1 MAERRAAGVKL
12 LSGFVRT
19 VPIMSLLRTLP
30 TGRLLALLASV
41 VVIAAGGTAIALGA
55 VGGGGPVPPAKP
67 LAGAVHDAIS
77 APAVNGITARITF
90 TNKLIDSASLEG
102 GGPLLK
108 GAKGRLWL
116 GDGGKLR
123 LELQTDNGDAQI
135 VSDGTAA
142 WVYDSGSHTVYRGKL
157 PQENPAAKAD
167 EKPPTLAGVQKHLT
181 ELAKT
186 TDLSGAT
193 PGNVAGRPA
202 YTVRISPKHDGG
214 LLGAGALSWD
224 AAKGVPLRAA
234 VYAQGSSTPVLELKA
249 DHISYGKVPASA
261 FDVSPPSD
269 AKVVNVD
276 VPSGEAAGAKHAT
289 EKAVTGVGPVSKAL
303 PFKLSAPATLVG
315 LPRHQVRLVD
325 WKGAKAAVVTY
336 GQDLGG
342 MVVIEQPAEPAAGT
356 PARRERGGLRLPKV
370 SINGATGE
378 ELDTALATMIRF
390 QRGGVA
396 YTVLGSVH
404 PAAAQA
410 AARGL

>member
-1 MAERRAAGVKL
+1 
-12 LSGFVRT
+12 
-19 VPIMSLLRTLP
+19 MSLLRTLP
-30 TGRLLALLASV
+30 TRRLVALLIAV
-41 VVIAAGGTAIALGA
+41 AAIAAGGTAIALGA
-55 VGGGGPVPPAKP
+55 AGGGAVPPAKP
-67 LAGAVHDAIS
+67 LATAVHDAVT
-77 APAVNGITARITF
+77 APDVNGITARITF
-90 TNKLIDSASLEG
+90 TNKLIDSSSLEG

-116 GDGGKLR
+116 GDGHKLR

-135 VSDGTAA
+135 VSDGVDA

-157 PQENPAAKAD
+157 PQEKPADKAD
-167 EKPPTLAGVQKHLT
+167 SGKVPTLADVQTRLT

-186 TDLSGAT
+186 ADLSRAI

-202 YTVRISPKHDGG
+202 YEVRISPKHDGG
-214 LLGAGALSWD
+214 LLGAGALAWD

-234 VYAQGSSTPVLELKA
+234 VYAQGSNTPVLELKA
-249 DHISYGKVPASA
+249 EHIKFGKVPASA
-261 FDVSPPSD
+261 FAVSPPAD

-276 VPSGEAAGAKHAT
+276 VPSGGPGDPKHGQGG
-289 EKAVTGVGPVSKAL
+289 EQAVTGVGPVSKAV

-315 LPRHQVRLVD
+315 LPRHEVRLVD
-325 WKGAKAAVVTY
+325 WKGEKAAVVTY

-342 MVVIEQPAEPAAGT
+342 VVVIEQPAEPAAKTAPGDK
-356 PARRERGGLRLPKV
+356 RGGDRGGLQLPKV

-390 QRGGVA
+390 ERGGVA
-396 YTVLGSVH
+396 YTVLGSVP

>member
-1 MAERRAAGVKL
+1 
-12 LSGFVRT
+12 
-19 VPIMSLLRTLP
+19 MSLLRTLP
-30 TGRLLALLASV
+30 TRRLLALLAAV
-41 VVIAAGGTAIALGA
+41 VVIVAGGTAIALGA

-67 LAGAVHDAIS
+67 LASAVHDAVA
-77 APAVNGITARITF
+77 APEVNGISARITF

-108 GAKGRLWL
+108 GAEGRLWL
-116 GDGGKLR
+116 GEGGKLR
-123 LELQTDNGDAQI
+123 LELQTDSGDAQI
-135 VSDGTAA
+135 VSDGTNA

-157 PQENPAAKAD
+157 PQEQQKHAAKAD
-167 EKPPTLAGVQKHLT
+167 EKPPTLAEVQQRLA

-186 TDLSGAT
+186 ADLSGAT

-214 LLGAGALSWD
+214 LLGAGALAWD

-249 DHISYGKVPASA
+249 DHISYGKVPAKDFA
-261 FDVSPPSD
+261 VSPPAD

-276 VPSGEAAGAKHAT
+276 VPSGEPAGAKHAA

-315 LPRHQVRLVD
+315 LPRHEVRLVD
-325 WKGAKAAVVTY
+325 WKGEKAAVVTY
-336 GQDLGG
+336 GQNLGG
-342 MVVIEQPAEPAAGT
+342 VVVIEQPAEPT
-356 PARRERGGLRLPKV
+356 PAPSDKHGDRGGLQLPKV

-396 YTVLGSVH
+396 YTVLGSVP

>member
-1 MAERRAAGVKL
+1 
-12 LSGFVRT
+12 
-19 VPIMSLLRTLP
+19 MSLLRTLP
-30 TGRLLALLASV
+30 TGRLVALLVAV
-41 VVIAAGGTAIALGA
+41 AAIAAGGTAIALGA
-55 VGGGGPVPPAKP
+55 VGGGPVPPAKP
-67 LAGAVHDAIS
+67 LARAVHDAVT
-77 APAVNGITARITF
+77 APEVNGITARITF
-90 TNKLIDSASLEG
+90 TNKLIDSSSLEG

-116 GDGGKLR
+116 GDGHRLR

-135 VSDGTAA
+135 VSDGVDA

-157 PQENPAAKAD
+157 PQDMQPADKAD
-167 EKPPTLAGVQKHLT
+167 GKLPTLAEVQKGLN

-186 TDLSGAT
+186 ADLSRAT

-214 LLGAGALSWD
+214 LLGAGALAWD

-234 VYAQGSSTPVLELKA
+234 VYAQGSNTPVLELKA
-249 DHISYGKVPASA
+249 EHIRYGKVPASA
-261 FDVSPPSD
+261 FAVSPPAD
-269 AKVVNVD
+269 AKVVDVD
-276 VPSGEAAGAKHAT
+276 VPSGAPADAKHERAGG
-289 EKAVTGVGPVSKAL
+289 ERAVTGVGPVSKAV

-315 LPRHQVRLVD
+315 LPRHEVRLVD
-325 WKGAKAAVVTY
+325 WKGKKAAVVTY

-342 MVVIEQPAEPAAGT
+342 MVVVEQPAEPAPT
-356 PARRERGGLRLPKV
+356 PQPSDKRGDRGGGLTLPKV

-378 ELDTALATMIRF
+378 ELDTALTTMIRF
-390 QRGGVA
+390 ERGGVA
-396 YTVLGSVH
+396 YTVLGSVP

>member
-1 MAERRAAGVKL
+1 
-12 LSGFVRT
+12 
-19 VPIMSLLRTLP
+19 MSLLRTLP
-30 TGRLLALLASV
+30 TGRLIALLVAV
-41 VVIAAGGTAIALGA
+41 AAIAAGGTAIALGA
-55 VGGGGPVPPAKP
+55 VGGGPVPPAKP
-67 LAGAVHDAIS
+67 LARAVHDAIA
-77 APAVNGITARITF
+77 APEVNGITARITF
-90 TNKLIDSASLEG
+90 TNKLIDSSSLEG

-116 GDGGKLR
+116 GDGHKLR

-135 VSDGTAA
+135 VSDGVNA

-157 PQENPAAKAD
+157 PQDKKPADKAD
-167 EKPPTLAGVQKHLT
+167 GKLPTLAEVQKSLT

-186 TDLSGAT
+186 ADLSRAT

-214 LLGAGALSWD
+214 LLGAGALAWD

-234 VYAQGSSTPVLELKA
+234 VYAQGSNTPVLELKA
-249 DHISYGKVPASA
+249 EHIGYGKVPASA
-261 FDVSPPSD
+261 FAVSPPAD

-276 VPSGEAAGAKHAT
+276 VPSGAPADAKHERAGG
-289 EKAVTGVGPVSKAL
+289 ERAVTGVGPVSKAV

-315 LPRHQVRLVD
+315 LPRHEVRLVD
-325 WKGAKAAVVTY
+325 WKGKKAAVVTY
-336 GQDLGG
+336 GQNLGG
-342 MVVIEQPAEPAAGT
+342 MVVIEQPAEPAAK
-356 PARRERGGLRLPKV
+356 PAAPSDKHGDHGGGLTLPKV
-370 SINGATGE
+370 SINGTTGE

-390 QRGGVA
+390 ERGGVA
-396 YTVLGSVH
+396 YTVHGSVP

>member
-1 MAERRAAGVKL
+1 
-12 LSGFVRT
+12 
-19 VPIMSLLRTLP
+19 MSLLRTLP
-30 TGRLLALLASV
+30 PRRLVALLVAV
-41 VVIAAGGTAIALGA
+41 VAIAAGGTAIALGA
-55 VGGGGPVPPAKP
+55 VGGGPKPPAKP
-67 LAGAVHDAIS
+67 LADAVHDAVTGPEV
-77 APAVNGITARITF
+77 AGITARITF
-90 TNKLIDSASLEG
+90 TNKLIDSSSLEG

-108 GAKGRLWL
+108 GASGRLWL
-116 GDGGKLR
+116 GGGHRLR
-123 LELQTDNGDAQI
+123 LELQTDNGDAQL
-135 VSDGTAA
+135 VSDGTTA

-157 PQENPAAKAD
+157 PQEKRDASREQPPSLAD
-167 EKPPTLAGVQKHLT
+167 VQKGLSRLAQRADLSRAVPGNLAGQ
-181 ELAKT
+181 
-186 TDLSGAT
+186 
-193 PGNVAGRPA
+193 PA

-214 LLGAGALSWD
+214 LLGAGALAWD

-249 DHISYGKVPASA
+249 DHVSYGKVPASA

-276 VPSGEAAGAKHAT
+276 VPSGEPAGAKHAA

-315 LPRHQVRLVD
+315 LPRHEVRLVD

-356 PARRERGGLRLPKV
+356 PATRDRGGLRLPKV

-378 ELDTALATMIRF
+378 ELDTALATIIRF

-396 YTVLGSVH
+396 YTVLGSVP

>member
-1 MAERRAAGVKL
+1 
-12 LSGFVRT
+12 
-19 VPIMSLLRTLP
+19 MSLLRTLP
-30 TGRLLALLASV
+30 TGRLIALLVAV
-41 VVIAAGGTAIALGA
+41 AAIAAGGTAIALGA
-55 VGGGGPVPPAKP
+55 VGGGPVPPAKP
-67 LAGAVHDAIS
+67 LARAVHDAIA
-77 APAVNGITARITF
+77 APEVNGITARITF
-90 TNKLIDSASLEG
+90 TNKLIDSSSLEG

-116 GDGGKLR
+116 GDGHKLR

-135 VSDGTAA
+135 VSDGTTA

-157 PQENPAAKAD
+157 PQQKQADKAD
-167 EKPPTLAGVQKHLT
+167 GKLPTLAEVQKGLD

-186 TDLSGAT
+186 TDLSRAT

-214 LLGAGALSWD
+214 LLGAGALAWD

-234 VYAQGSSTPVLELKA
+234 VYAQGSKTPVLELKA
-249 DHISYGKVPASA
+249 EHIRYGKVPASDFA
-261 FDVSPPSD
+261 VSPPAD

-276 VPSGEAAGAKHAT
+276 VPSGAPADAKH
-289 EKAVTGVGPVSKAL
+289 ERGGGERAVTGVGPVSKAV

-315 LPRHQVRLVD
+315 LPRHEVRLVD
-325 WKGAKAAVVTY
+325 WKGKKAAVVTY

-342 MVVIEQPAEPAAGT
+342 MVVIQQPADPAANGQ
-356 PARRERGGLRLPKV
+356 PSDKRGDRGGGLRLPKV

-390 QRGGVA
+390 ERGGVA
-396 YTVLGSVH
+396 YTVLGSVP

>member
-1 MAERRAAGVKL
+1 
-12 LSGFVRT
+12 
-19 VPIMSLLRTLP
+19 MSLLRTLP
-30 TGRLLALLASV
+30 TGRLIALLVAV
-41 VVIAAGGTAIALGA
+41 AAIAAGGTAIALGA
-55 VGGGGPVPPAKP
+55 VGGGPVPPAKP
-67 LAGAVHDAIS
+67 LARAVHDAAA
-77 APAVNGITARITF
+77 APDVNGITARITF
-90 TNKLIDSASLEG
+90 TNKLIDSSSLQG

-116 GDGGKLR
+116 GDGKKLR

-135 VSDGTAA
+135 VSDGVNA

-157 PQENPAAKAD
+157 PQDKQPAAGKTD
-167 EKPPTLAGVQKHLT
+167 GKIPTLAEVQKSIS

-186 TDLSGAT
+186 ADLSRAT

-214 LLGAGALSWD
+214 LLGAGALAWD

-234 VYAQGSSTPVLELKA
+234 VYAQGSNSPVLELTATRIK
-249 DHISYGKVPASA
+249 YGKVPASA
-261 FDVSPPSD
+261 FAVSPPAD

-276 VPSGEAAGAKHAT
+276 VPSGGAPGANHDSAGKGK
-289 EKAVTGVGPVSKAL
+289 EQAVTGVGAVSKAV

-315 LPRHQVRLVD
+315 LPRHEVRLVD
-325 WKGAKAAVVTY
+325 WKGKKAAVVTY

-342 MVVIEQPAEPAAGT
+342 MVVIEQPAEPAAK
-356 PARRERGGLRLPKV
+356 PAAPSDKHGDHGGGLTLPKV
-370 SINGATGE
+370 SINGTTGE

-396 YTVLGSVH
+396 YTVLGSVP